1 MSPGPFTLWANENSG
16 CRVGKVGNSNSSRTA
31 AIPHFPHP
39 APWRIGLGL
48 LAVLM
53 GSLAPVVARAQLDP
67 HDSANQPAEIE
78 PLAATSLLLDLAK
91 AGERYVAVG
100 ERGHVLLS
108 DDSGVTWRQAKS
120 VPTRAMLTAVFFA
133 DAEYGWAVGHDETI
147 PNTTD
152 GGETW
157 TRSHFAP
164 EAQQPLLDL
173 WFANRISGIAVGA
186 YGAYLTTNDGGRHWA
201 SAKFAPPAKAPS
213 KDSSSKGAESS
224 DDEEPPPDYHLN
236 RIVGVG
242 NRLYIAAEGGQLYR
256 SDDRGANWRT
266 LPSPY
271 EGSFFGLVPIR
282 GDGLLAFGL
291 RGHLFKSADAG
302 ETWSPIETHTTAML
316 TDGVAINDLRVVIGG
331 LAGVLLVSGDAGETF
346 KLSQQ
351 EDRRGFSAL
360 LPGPAG
366 SV

>member
-1 MSPGPFTLWANENSG
+1 MARRLGVALI
-16 CRVGKVGNSNSSRTA
+16 A
-31 AIPHFPHP
+31 ALMAAGFALP
-39 APWRIGLGL
+39 A
-48 LAVLM
+48 A
-53 GSLAPVVARAQLDP
+53 AQLDP
-67 HDSANQPAEIE
+67 HDAANQPAEIE
-78 PLAATSLLLDLAK
+78 PLAVTSLLLDLAR
-91 AGERYVAVG
+91 AGDRYVAVG

-108 DDSGVTWRQAKS
+108 DDAGATWRQAKS

-147 PNTTD
+147 LNTSD

-186 YGAYLTTNDGGRHWA
+186 YGAYLTTNDGGRHWDVTRFTPPPPPGAA
-201 SAKFAPPAKAPS
+201 SSAAA
-213 KDSSSKGAESS
+213 DDAELA
-224 DDEEPPPDYHLN
+224 PDYHLN

-256 SDDRGANWRT
+256 SDDRGAHWRA

-271 EGSFFGLVPIR
+271 EGSLFGLVPIR
-282 GDGLLAFGL
+282 GEGLLAFGL

-302 ETWSPIETHTTAML
+302 ETWTRIETGTTAML

-331 LAGVLLVSGDAGETF
+331 LTGVLLVSGDAGETF
-346 KLSQQ
+346 RLTQQ
-351 EDRRGFSAL
+351 EDRRGVSAL

-366 SV
+366 SVVVAGEGGVRVIRLEKER

>member
-1 MSPGPFTLWANENSG
+1 MRRRFSVAL
-16 CRVGKVGNSNSSRTA
+16 A
-31 AIPHFPHP
+31 A
-39 APWRIGLGL
+39 AL
-48 LAVLM
+48 
-53 GSLAPVVARAQLDP
+53 VAGGFASISVAQLDP
-67 HDSANQPAEIE
+67 QDAANQPAELE
-78 PLAATSLLLDLAK
+78 PLAATSLLLDLAR
-91 AGERYVAVG
+91 AGSRLVAVG

-108 DDSGVTWRQAKS
+108 DDEGATWRQAKS
-120 VPTRAMLTAVFFA
+120 VPTRVMLTAVYFA
-133 DAEYGWAVGHDETI
+133 DDAYGWAVGHDETI
-147 PNTTD
+147 LNTID

-164 EAQQPLLDL
+164 ESQQPLLDL

-186 YGAYLTTNDGGRHWA
+186 YGAYFTTNDGGRHW
-201 SAKFAPPAKAPS
+201 SATKFQPPPPPAPAGGA
-213 KDSSSKGAESS
+213 KGEPPA
-224 DDEEPPPDYHLN
+224 DEEPPPDYHLN

-242 NRLYIAAEGGQLYR
+242 NRLYIAAEAGQLYR
-256 SDDRGANWRT
+256 SDDRGAHWRV

-271 EGSFFGLVPIR
+271 EGSWFGLVPIR

-291 RGHLFKSADAG
+291 RGHLFRSADAG
-302 ETWSPIETHTTAML
+302 ETWHPLETHTTAML

-346 KLSQQ
+346 RLTQQ

-366 SV
+366 AVVVAGEGGVRVVRLGEGS

>member
-1 MSPGPFTLWANENSG
+1 
-16 CRVGKVGNSNSSRTA
+16 
-31 AIPHFPHP
+31 
-39 APWRIGLGL
+39 
-48 LAVLM
+48 
-53 GSLAPVVARAQLDP
+53 
-67 HDSANQPAEIE
+67 
-78 PLAATSLLLDLAK
+78 
-91 AGERYVAVG
+91 
-100 ERGHVLLS
+100 
-108 DDSGVTWRQAKS
+108 
-120 VPTRAMLTAVFFA
+120 MLTAVFFA

-147 PNTTD
+147 LNTSD

-186 YGAYLTTNDGGRHWA
+186 YGAYLTTNDGGRHWDVTRFTPPPPPGAA
-201 SAKFAPPAKAPS
+201 SSAAA
-213 KDSSSKGAESS
+213 DDAELA
-224 DDEEPPPDYHLN
+224 PDYHLN

-256 SDDRGANWRT
+256 SDDRGAHWRA

-271 EGSFFGLVPIR
+271 EGSLFGLVPIR
-282 GDGLLAFGL
+282 GEGLLAFGL

-302 ETWSPIETHTTAML
+302 ETWTRIETGTTAML

-331 LAGVLLVSGDAGETF
+331 LTGVLLVSGDAGETF
-346 KLSQQ
+346 RLTQQ
-351 EDRRGFSAL
+351 EDRRGVSAL

-366 SV
+366 SVVVAGEGGVRVIRLEKER

>member
-1 MSPGPFTLWANENSG
+1 M
-16 CRVGKVGNSNSSRTA
+16 R
-31 AIPHFPHP
+31 
-39 APWRIGLGL
+39 RIGLGL
-48 LAVLM
+48 IAMLA
-53 GSLAPVVARAQLDP
+53 GSLAPPASHAQLDP
-67 HDSANQPAEIE
+67 RDSANLPAEIE

-91 AGERYVAVG
+91 AGERFVAVG

-108 DDSGVTWRQAKS
+108 DDGGATWRQAKS
-120 VPTRAMLTAVFFA
+120 VPTRNMLTAVYFA

-147 PNTTD
+147 LNTTD

-164 EAQQPLLDL
+164 DAQQPLLDL

-186 YGAYLTTNDGGRHWA
+186 YGAYLTTNDGGRHW
-201 SAKFAPPAKAPS
+201 SSTKFSPPPKPP
-213 KDSSSKGAESS
+213 SSKEAGPPP
-224 DDEEPPPDYHLN
+224 DDDEPPPDYHLN

-256 SDDRGANWRT
+256 SDDRGANWRA

-282 GDGLLAFGL
+282 GEGLLAFGL

-302 ETWSPIETHTTAML
+302 ETWTALETGTTAML
-316 TDGVAINDLRVVIGG
+316 TDGVAVNDLRVVIGG

-346 KLSQQ
+346 RLTQQ
-351 EDRRGFSAL
+351 EDRRGISAL
-360 LPGPAG
+360 LPGSAG
-366 SV
+366 SVVVAGEGGVRAIRLGHGAP

>member
-1 MSPGPFTLWANENSG
+1 MGRRFGLAL
-16 CRVGKVGNSNSSRTA
+16 CA
-31 AIPHFPHP
+31 A
-39 APWRIGLGL
+39 
-48 LAVLM
+48 LAA
-53 GSLAPVVARAQLDP
+53 GIAPVVFAQLDT
-67 HDSANQPAEIE
+67 DDMANKPAEIE
-78 PLAATSLLLDLAK
+78 PLAPSSLILDLAA
-91 AGERYVAVG
+91 AGPRLVAVG

-108 DDSGVTWRQAKS
+108 DDQGATWRQAKS
-120 VPTRAMLTAVFFA
+120 VPTRAMLTAVYFA

-147 PNTTD
+147 LNSVD

-173 WFANRISGIAVGA
+173 WFANRVSGIAVGA
-186 YGAYLTTNDGGRHWA
+186 YGAYLTTNDGGRSW
-201 SAKFAPPAKAPS
+201 SVSKFAPPADPARAKE
-213 KDSSSKGAESS
+213 GAAAA
-224 DDEEPPPDYHLN
+224 EEELPPDYHLN

-256 SDDRGANWRT
+256 SDDRGARWRA

-282 GDGLLAFGL
+282 GEGLLAFGL
-291 RGHLFKSADAG
+291 RGHLYRSADAG
-302 ETWSPIETHTTAML
+302 ETWHALESHTTAML
-316 TDGVAINDLRVVIGG
+316 TDGVAVNDLRVVIGG

-346 KLSQQ
+346 RLTQQ
-351 EDRRGFSAL
+351 EDRKGVSAL

-366 SV
+366 TVIVAGEGGVRAVRLDQGTKAGS